1 MIKHAVQMAVVH
13 FQGQE
18 LLSFHDGTQAHVAI
32 KPICE
37 SLGIDWARQLQRIKA
52 DPVLSEGIGLKPIP
66 SERGAQDTTTLPL
79 DLLQGWLFKI
89 NPDRVKPAAR
99 DRVLDYQREC
109 YQVLHDY
116 WFKGAAINPRMAQ
129 AIPSPTGDI
138 IKLIEAVKREGNEA
152 ARTTLHQLLDQM
164 CSARGIATPPLDQLM
179 LGDLDPRIAA
189 KLDQF
194 WSIIADLE
202 AQGVVINWHR
212 DTSLFAIHY
221 PSLKQIFA
229 EQNVEFTL
237 DSRFRG
243 LLKLSRIP
251 AFKGV
256 GDVNGR
262 DGRGRH
268 SLIFKKIDPEVL

>member
-1 MIKHAVQMAVVH
+1 MNERLEIVQFYGSPLTTIKAGDQIMVAV
-13 FQGQE
+13 
-18 LLSFHDGTQAHVAI
+18 

-37 SLGIDWARQLQRIKA
+37 AIGLDWSAQYRRLQRDAIMQGCVA
-52 DPVLSEGIGLKPIP
+52 IMAMQVPGEIQTREVVTIP
-66 SERGAQDTTTLPL
+66 LGHLN
-79 DLLQGWLFKI
+79 GWLFGVSAS
-89 NPDRVKPAAR
+89 RAKPEIR
-99 DRVLDYQREC
+99 DKLLQYQREC

-116 WFKGAAINPRMAQ
+116 WTKGAAINPRMAQ
-129 AIPSPTGDI
+129 ALPSATGDI

-152 ARTTLHQLLDQM
+152 ARATLHQLLDQM

-189 KLDQF
+189 KIDQF
-194 WSIIADLE
+194 WSIIADLQ

-229 EQNVEFTL
+229 EHKVEFTL
-237 DSRFRG
+237 DTRFRDI
-243 LLKLSRIP
+243 LKLSRSP
-251 AFKGV
+251 AFKGE
-256 GDVNGR
+256 GDVNGC

-268 SLIFKKIDPEVL
+268 SLIFKRIDPEVL